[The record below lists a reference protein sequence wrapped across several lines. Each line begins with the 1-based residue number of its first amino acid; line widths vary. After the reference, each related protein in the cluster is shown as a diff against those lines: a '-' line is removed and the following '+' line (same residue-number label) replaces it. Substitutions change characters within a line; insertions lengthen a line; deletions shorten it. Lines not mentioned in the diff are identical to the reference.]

1 MTNLQKGID
10 LTTSRRRQPKA
21 KSREIA
27 VVEKSKLE
35 VDFEKIIAEMNKK
48 FDQIELEI
56 TAAFDATEQAV
67 DFTKAQADVE
77 ALFDNIEQVLEDEV
91 AQVEA
96 EAAERDGDR
105 VELMV
110 QSLTAF
116 TSEQD
121 KLDGMLAKLRGW
133 MPPWVSVGDH
143 PVEDASDSTETS

>member
-10 LTTSRRRQPKA
+10 LTTSKRRQPRA

-48 FDQIELEI
+48 FDQIALEVS
-56 TAAFDATEQAV
+56 ASLNATEKAL

-77 ALFDNIEQVLEDEV
+77 NLFDNIEQVLEDEV

-96 EAAERDGDR
+96 EAAERDGDPH
-105 VELMV
+105 ELMV

-116 TSEQD
+116 TNEQD
-121 KLDGMLAKLRGW
+121 ELDGMLAKLRGW
-133 MPPWVSVGDH
+133 TPPWVSMGDY
-143 PVEDASDSTETS
+143 PVEDASDSPKTS